1 MLRLI
6 CSFGFQEGNKDS
18 FSSPNS
24 ALTPPLA
31 TLGKK
36 PPLPYC
42 PWKEGQAFGSGH
54 SLHSSSRLCLASTG
68 RPLIGD
74 SWDETIVSVV
84 VWWWPVLQNKSRLYL
99 IAKYLAILQHYR
111 EREYFT
117 FKWHK
122 LAAEEVWVF
131 GSSKMGLESCRS
143 SLSKYTQAQMI
154 FKGFACL
161 YLPCCSTRPLSM
173 TPCSLGSDP

>member
-1 MLRLI
+1 MRGKPHTIGAAALSLRRAFDVSRTALI
-6 CSFGFQEGNKDS
+6 MKTSYTLILFNWSPDVTGCRYLVALIFALKEKTLAFRYVMTSILYILYLDFQEGNKDG

-74 SWDETIVSVV
+74 S
-84 VWWWPVLQNKSRLYL
+84 
-99 IAKYLAILQHYR
+99 
-111 EREYFT
+111 
-117 FKWHK
+117 
-122 LAAEEVWVF
+122 
-131 GSSKMGLESCRS
+131 
-143 SLSKYTQAQMI
+143 
-154 FKGFACL
+154 
-161 YLPCCSTRPLSM
+161 
-173 TPCSLGSDP
+173 